1 MRKCIFPLTTFSQT
15 GHYRDLK
22 SQFSASLSL
31 SFPRPRGCWGREKTF
46 FFRETKGKCEW
57 GPEKRGGGDTSHDL
71 TLHFTAPLSL
81 ILFWEKA
88 GKKVHR
94 LKSGAVRHEERKYS
108 SKPRSLR
115 GKSCKTAQ
123 KTAELKFS
131 MTHPL
136 LPPQAWKV
144 DFFRFFFSNSRF
156 GNKTDLDKNPNAPLS
171 SFTPIFSSP
180 NSFLFN

>member
-1 MRKCIFPLTTFSQT
+1 MGSRKKGGR
-15 GHYRDLK
+15 GHKSRSDLA
-22 SQFSASLSL
+22 FYC
-31 SFPRPRGCWGREKTF
+31 P
-46 FFRETKGKCEW
+46 
-57 GPEKRGGGDTSHDL
+57 
-71 TLHFTAPLSL
+71 PLSL

-94 LKSGAVRHEERKYS
+94 LKSGAVRHAKRKYS

-171 SFTPIFSSP
+171 SFTPIFSSVP
-180 NSFLFN
+180 GILSNGRLRTGILSNGRLRHGTLRHSN